1 MSPKKVS
8 WKELDIFRGLGGE
21 LKVYT
26 GPLGSEKMDLV
37 IGRFEPGEGL
47 KPHYHRAPTDEI
59 YYIYRGSI
67 TVHVGDETY
76 EAEEGDAFFVPAG
89 VVHYPVNNSQESCWV
104 VFVLSP
110 PEGKL
115 PVLV

>member
-1 MSPKKVS
+1 MPPRKVS
-8 WKELDIFRGLGGE
+8 WKELNLFTDLGGE
-21 LKVYT
+21 LKIYT
-26 GPLGSEKMDLV
+26 NALGSEKMALA
-37 IGRFEPGEGL
+37 IGKFEPGEGL

-59 YYIYRGSI
+59 YYIYKGSI

-76 EAEEGDAFFVPAG
+76 EAQEGDAFFVPAG
-89 VVHYPVNNSQESCWV
+89 VVHYPVNNSQETCWV

-110 PEGKL
+110 PEGKP